1 MRCLFVQLPRKMR
14 FFFAYIRKKYYLC
27 ATLIDGSAKSS
38 LFDKPMMPIYRVECS
53 TSKFY
58 FPMKKTMTLL
68 VLLCTLCMSTH
79 ATLIFHESFNQDAGQ
94 LTAGR
99 ATNCNDSTKWW
110 SVGGWSGSA
119 SSPTKPIMVTEGG
132 LSYEGYVDAGVGNK
146 AQLDAVSGTIDV
158 RRFVPVT
165 SGSVYAAAI
174 INIESANTEYIFG
187 LCEGNTTYTSRLF
200 AKGVEGGF
208 QLSIAKGAELKTA
221 IPYTDAVLTYNTN
234 YLIVVEYVFK
244 EGAKNDSVNLWV
256 NPTKSSTTPTLV
268 CDTALA
274 NAKNDMTKIAGVFL
288 RQNSNGSKFTIDEIK
303 VATSWNDLFEGGD
316 TPDPTPTATITAP
329 STLTFTAPIF
339 VGETYTSKFT
349 VSGSNLTGD
358 ITLACSNAEV
368 VLDKTTITKADAE
381 AEGGVEVTATLTAA
395 TAGMQTAT
403 ITLSSENATDVKVTA
418 SWQATALNKVA
429 TIAALK
435 AGVTSDPEVLFLYTG
450 EAVITYY
457 EVTGE
462 YDTPVF
468 YVEDATGSVRI
479 YDYYS
484 LNTCKVGDKIKDFMV
499 VASEE
504 ELYRGLPFSFVSTA
518 TVVSSGN
525 EWTPQVVTLKDLQDN
540 AADYLMELVKVEN
553 VTLDNTEADY
563 KAGNNAISQN
573 GTSGAFNLT
582 SDNTL
587 VGTAKPAT
595 ADIVGISYYTS
606 GYNIRVRT
614 AADIVAK
621 TDPTSIETISL
632 DQLTGEYTIYTV
644 SGQRTDALQA
654 GVNIIRQGD
663 KTYKVIR

>member
-1 MRCLFVQLPRKMR
+1 MLAFCTLWTT
-14 FFFAYIRKKYYLC
+14 AS
-27 ATLIDGSAKSS
+27 ATLI
-38 LFDKPMMPIYRVECS
+38 L
-53 TSKFY
+53 
-58 FPMKKTMTLL
+58 
-68 VLLCTLCMSTH
+68 
-79 ATLIFHESFNQDAGQ
+79 HESFDQDAGQ
-94 LTAGR
+94 LSVGR
-99 ATNCNDSTKWW
+99 SYDCNDSTKWW
-110 SVGGWSGSA
+110 SLKSWTAGST
-119 SSPTKPIMVTEGG
+119 SPTNPIMVTEGS
-132 LSYEGYVDAGVGNK
+132 LSYAGYVTAGTGNK
-146 AQLDAVSGTIDV
+146 AQLNTVSGTADV
-158 RRFVPVT
+158 RRFKEVT
-165 SGSVYAAAI
+165 SGSIYAAAI
-174 INIESANTEYIFG
+174 INMTQASTSSSSLDQFFG
-187 LCEGNTTYTSRLF
+187 VCDGSSNYYGRVY
-200 AKGVEGGF
+200 AKEVTGGY
-208 QLSIAKGAELKTA
+208 QLAIAKYTDSKDAL
-221 IPYTDAVLTYNTN
+221 PYTTTLSYNTN
-234 YLIVVEYVFK
+234 YLIVVEYVCK
-244 EGAKNDSVNLWV
+244 EGTKNDSVNLWV
-256 NPTKSSTTPTLV
+256 NPVKSTTTPTLI
-268 CDTALA
+268 CDMAQANTKSDPSKLAGVYLFQSA
-274 NAKNDMTKIAGVFL
+274 NAPTL
-288 RQNSNGSKFTIDEIK
+288 SIDEIK
-303 VATSWNDLFEGGD
+303 VATSWDDLFESGD

-329 STLTFTAPIF
+329 STLTFAAPIF

-349 VSGSNLTGD
+349 VSGDNLTGD

-368 VLDKTTITKADAE
+368 VLDKTTITKAEAE
-381 AEGGVEVTATLTAA
+381 AEGGVEVTATLNAA
-395 TAGMQTAT
+395 TAGTQTAT
-403 ITLSSENATDVKVTA
+403 VTLTSEGATSVTVTA
-418 SWQATALNKVA
+418 SWQAIALNKVA

-462 YDTPVF
+462 YSTPTF
-468 YVEDATGSVRI
+468 YMEDATGAVCI
-479 YDYYS
+479 YDYYE
-484 LNTCKVGDKIKDFMV
+484 NTCKVGDKIKDFMV

-525 EWTPQVVTLKDLQDN
+525 DWTPQVVTLKDLQDN
-540 AADYLMELVKVEN
+540 AADYLLELVKVEG
-553 VTLDNTEADY
+553 VTLDNTEVNY

-573 GTSGAFNLT
+573 GTSGAINLA

-663 KTYKVIR
+663 KTYKVIH

>member
-1 MRCLFVQLPRKMR
+1 
-14 FFFAYIRKKYYLC
+14 
-27 ATLIDGSAKSS
+27 
-38 LFDKPMMPIYRVECS
+38 
-53 TSKFY
+53 
-58 FPMKKTMTLL
+58 
-68 VLLCTLCMSTH
+68 
-79 ATLIFHESFNQDAGQ
+79 
-94 LTAGR
+94 
-99 ATNCNDSTKWW
+99 
-110 SVGGWSGSA
+110 
-119 SSPTKPIMVTEGG
+119 MVTEGG
-132 LSYEGYVDAGVGNK
+132 LSYAGYVTAGTGNK
-146 AQLDAVSGTIDV
+146 AQLDAVTGTTDV

-174 INIESANTEYIFG
+174 INIENAKDEYIFG

-288 RQNSNGSKFTIDEIK
+288 RQNNNGSKLSIDEIK
-303 VATSWNDLFEGGD
+303 VATSWDDLFESGD
-316 TPDPTPTATITAP
+316 TPDPTPTATITT
-329 STLTFTAPIF
+329 SKTKLNFGGVYTTGDSQTLTFT
-339 VGETYTSKFT
+339 VTGTD
-349 VSGSNLTGD
+349 LTGD
-358 ITLACSNAEV
+358 ITLASDNAEL
-368 VLDKTTITKADAE
+368 VLSKNTITKAEAE
-381 AEGGVEVTATLTAA
+381 AEGGVEVTATLTAV
-395 TAGMQTAT
+395 TEGEQTAT
-403 ITLSSENATDVKVTA
+403 ITLSSTGATDVTIAA
-418 SWQATALNKVA
+418 SWTAVKIIKSA
-429 TIAALK
+429 TIAELK
-435 AGVTSDPEVLFLYTG
+435 TGVAADGDNNTPFLFTG
-450 EAVITYY
+450 EAVVTYSEAGSY
-457 EVTGE
+457 AM
-462 YDTPVF
+462 Y
-468 YVEDATGSVRI
+468 YVEDATGAVRI
-479 YDYYS
+479 DEWFGAFT
-484 LNTCKVGDKIKDFMV
+484 LNVGDKIKDAIV
-499 VASEE
+499 YKGNEE
-504 ELYRGLPFSFVSTA
+504 GLSGQPLAFNAAPTIVST
-518 TVVSSGN
+518 GN
-525 EWTPQVVTLKDLQDN
+525 AWTPQVVTLKELQDN
-540 AADYLMELVKVEN
+540 AADYLLELVKVEG
-553 VTLDNTEADY
+553 VTLDNTEANY

-573 GTSGAFNLT
+573 GTSAAIGLT